1 MSLPTE
7 HDTLPPSQD
16 PAVASGVIDPPQSF
30 WGILRKIGPGLIIAG
45 SIVGSGE
52 LIMTTKTGA
61 QAGISLLWLIII
73 GSMIKVFVQIEL
85 GRYAITHGESTL
97 VALNRVPCPRVRVN
111 FIIWF
116 WLAMMI
122 TGIAQLGGIVG
133 GVGQSLA
140 LTVPITGDYLDA
152 VKVPSRKEIEHYLKW
167 SDVLVS
173 SWDAERYAKWQ
184 SGGES
189 PLSTGGLTDA
199 ERDWT
204 QKHLEFKQGK
214 LRLLEI
220 RGIEHIDEINQAALQ
235 DFEAALQDF
244 DPASLTDS
252 MGDDRLIL
260 LQEMPEE
267 ARRRLVRGHEIL
279 GSQLKELDKDN
290 LRATKAVMAV
300 DQKQDN
306 VKELIDPST
315 LDDKY
320 WAAAVTLMTMALLFR
335 GRYGLIQ
342 NLSMVLVVMFTFI
355 TVGNVFALQS
365 TEAYHISPDQF
376 LRGLSFGLP
385 QAIGNVDPLV
395 TALFA
400 FGIIGVG
407 ASELI
412 TYPYWC
418 LEKGYAKFTGKRT
431 SDDAWAN
438 RARGWMR
445 VMHFDAFLSMVVY
458 TVATLAFYLV
468 GVAVLYSEGRDP
480 EGMRMVSTLATAYV
494 PIFGDYARWLFL
506 IGAFA
511 VLYSTF
517 LIATAGNARMW
528 TDGCK
533 LFGFIDPHNER
544 THVRTVTAFSMVIP
558 VICLGTF
565 WSGLNPV
572 AAISTAGFMQAT
584 LLPMIGFGALYLR
597 HTRTDPRLKPSKAWD
612 AALVISCI
620 GLLMAGG
627 WGAFE
632 QIRKLLDAYTL
643 I

>member
-16 PAVASGVIDPPQSF
+16 PAVDGGAIDPPKDF
-30 WGILRKIGPGLIIAG
+30 WGILKQLGPGLIIAG

-61 QAGISLLWLIII
+61 EAGISLLWLIII
-73 GSMIKVFVQIEL
+73 GCVIKVFVQIEL

-97 VALNRVPCPRVRVN
+97 VALDRVPGPRVRVN

-140 LTVPITGDYLDA
+140 LTVPITGDYLHA
-152 VKVPSRKEIEHYLKW
+152 VEVPSQKEIAHYLKW
-167 SDVLVS
+167 GDVLVS
-173 SWDAERYAKWQ
+173 SWDAEQYEQWQ
-184 SGGES
+184 GGGKS
-189 PLSTGGLTDA
+189 PSSTAGMTDA

-204 QKHLEFKQGK
+204 QKRLEAKKAKLELLNIRGALHLE
-214 LRLLEI
+214 
-220 RGIEHIDEINQAALQ
+220 EINQTALG
-235 DFEAALQDF
+235 DLEAASFKADTAEAKRQE
-244 DPASLTDS
+244 
-252 MGDDRLIL
+252 L
-260 LQEMPEE
+260 LKEMPEA
-267 ARRRLVRGHEIL
+267 ARNRLVRGYEIL
-279 GSQLKELDKDN
+279 GIQLAKLDRDHF
-290 LRATKAVMAV
+290 RATKAVMAV
-300 DQKQDN
+300 DQKLEN
-306 VKELIDPST
+306 ASALIDPYT

-320 WAAAVTLMTMALLFR
+320 WAAAVTLMTMALLYR

-355 TVGNVFALQS
+355 TVGNVLALQS
-365 TEAYHISPDQF
+365 TETYHISPEQF
-376 LRGLSFGLP
+376 LRGLSFALP
-385 QAIGNVDPLV
+385 QAIGDIDPLV

-418 LEKGYAKFTGKRT
+418 LEKGYAKFTGKR
-431 SDDAWAN
+431 SGDEAWAR

-468 GVAVLYSEGRDP
+468 GVAVLYTEGRNPD
-480 EGMRMVSTLATAYV
+480 GMRMVSTLATAYV

-517 LIATAGNARMW
+517 LVATAGNARMW
-528 TDGCK
+528 TDGLK
-533 LFGFIDPHNER
+533 LYGFIDPHNER
-544 THVRTVTAFSMVIP
+544 THIRSVTAFSMVIP

-584 LLPMIGFGALYLR
+584 MLPLIGFGALYLR

-627 WGAFE
+627 WGAYE
-632 QIRKLLDAYTL
+632 QIRKL
-643 I
+643 IEG